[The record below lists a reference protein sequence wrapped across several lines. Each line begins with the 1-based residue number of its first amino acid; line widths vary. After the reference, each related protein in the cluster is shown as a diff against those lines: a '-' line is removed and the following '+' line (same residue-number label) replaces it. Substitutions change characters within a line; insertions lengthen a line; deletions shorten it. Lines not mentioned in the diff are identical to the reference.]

1 MADYDELLAQ
11 IPIAD
16 IARQLGVDQD
26 VAEDA
31 VEKVLPG
38 LVGGLEANAKDP
50 SGAASLERALATHSG
65 APRLRS
71 VDEVDTADGEKIV
84 GHVFG
89 ANTDQVAT
97 KLADASPKA
106 AVTGDLIKKVLPIV
120 APIVLAWLANKFL
133 GQGSSKGS
141 GSQETGGLGDLLGGL
156 LGGGSSSGGS
166 GGGLDLGGLLGGLLG
181 GGSR

>member
-16 IARQLGVDQD
+16 IARRLGVDQD

-38 LVGGLEANAKDP
+38 LVGGLEANAQDP
-50 SGAASLERALATHSG
+50 AGAASLERALEKHSG
-65 APRLRS
+65 TPRLRT

-89 ANTDQVAT
+89 SNTDQVAT
-97 KLADASPKA
+97 RLADASPKA

-120 APIVLAWLANKFL
+120 APIVLAWLANRFL
-133 GQGSSKGS
+133 GQGSSTGS
-141 GSQETGGLGDLLGGL
+141 GTAGGGGLGDLLGGV
-156 LGGGSSSGGS
+156 LGGSSGGS
-166 GGGLDLGGLLGGLLG
+166 SAGGLDLGGLLGGLLG